1 MRRSILIV
9 GLLMAGVFAGWC
21 GHAFTPTLAR
31 PRAVEP
37 RGALP
42 EWEQVSIR
50 RFKEA
55 APSVVYIT
63 TTEERSR
70 DFFGLDVVEVPAGSG
85 SGFIWDADG
94 HVVTNFHVIQG
105 AARAYI
111 TLSDGSRHE
120 AAFVGGAADKDLA
133 VLLLTKT
140 PPKLRP
146 IPIGTSG
153 DLQVGQSVLAIGN
166 PFGLDQTLTTG
177 VVSALGREI
186 QSVTRRRINGVI
198 QTDAAINPGN
208 SGGPLLDSAG
218 RLIGVNTAI
227 QSPSGASAGIGFAVP
242 VDTVNR
248 VVPQLIAR
256 GRLERP
262 DLGFEPVAPRLVERA
277 FGPQKGV
284 MVGKVT
290 RGGAADRAG
299 LQGVGAEGRRV
310 LPGDLIQGVNGRAI
324 EDWDSLLDAVEALPL
339 GSTVELEIQ
348 REDRHLRVSLRLQAA
363 RD

>member
-1 MRRSILIV
+1 
-9 GLLMAGVFAGWC
+9 
-21 GHAFTPTLAR
+21 
-31 PRAVEP
+31 VES
-37 RGALP
+37 RGPLP

-70 DFFGLDVVEVPAGSG
+70 DFFGMDVVEVPAGSG
-85 SGFIWDADG
+85 TGFIWDDQG

-111 TLSDGSRHE
+111 TLADGSRHE
-120 AAFVGGAADKDLA
+120 AAYVGGAPDKDLA
-133 VLLLTKT
+133 VLLLAKT
-140 PPKLRP
+140 PPQLRP
-146 IPIGTSG
+146 IPLGTSA
-153 DLQVGQSVLAIGN
+153 DLQVGQAVLAIGN

-186 QSVTRRRINGVI
+186 QSVTRRRIAGVI

-248 VVPQLIAR
+248 VVPQLITR
-256 GRLERP
+256 GKLERP

-277 FGPQKGV
+277 FGPQQGV
-284 MVGKVT
+284 MVGKVF
-290 RGGAADRAG
+290 RGGAAARAG
-299 LQGVGAEGRRV
+299 LQGVSAEGRRV
-310 LPGDLIQGVNGRAI
+310 LAGDLIQAVNGRPI
-324 EDWDSLLDAVEALPL
+324 EDWDTLLDTVEALPM
-339 GSTVELEIQ
+339 GSTLDLDILRAGRRTRVAIRLE
-348 REDRHLRVSLRLQAA
+348 AA
-363 RD
+363 RE